1 MQVSIKWLK
10 DYIDFAESAE
20 ELAEKLTRAGVPVE
34 NVIRADKGLDKVVT
48 GRIDEIIPHPDSDH
62 MFICTVNVGDEKPL
76 TIVTGAQ
83 NVRQGDIVPV
93 ALVGADL
100 PCGKKIAKSKL
111 RGVASAGMLCS
122 ADEIKIDTTNL
133 PDEQIN
139 GIYILEADTP
149 VGIPAA
155 QALGLDDAV
164 LEFELTANRA
174 DCFSVIGIVREIAAI
189 TGNQFKWPEIRV
201 REDDGAKAADMIK
214 ISIEDPDLC
223 SRFSARVLNNVK
235 IGPSPAWMRTRLEG
249 AGVRSIN
256 NVVDVTNFV
265 MIELG
270 QPMHAYDYDEI
281 VGQSL
286 IARRAKAGEELHTLD
301 DSSRLAKGGELVI
314 ADAVKAA
321 GLAGVMG
328 GLETEITGKT
338 TSVVLESASFFGPSI
353 RRTSRSV
360 GLHSE
365 ASGRFERGIDIEHTI
380 RALDRAAQLLQDMG
394 ACTVAQ
400 GVIDVYP
407 MPKPQPV
414 VPFTAEQINKRLGT
428 DIPAEE
434 ILRIL
439 ASLGIAVRDLGSGN
453 YEAVSP
459 TWRKD
464 IALMDDLSEE
474 IARIFSYDNICA
486 TLPKGGVMLARQS
499 EEQDLIDKIT
509 EILVAQGMFETRS
522 FSFQHPDMCDK
533 LNIPEDSILRTM
545 IPIMNPLSED
555 YPNIRTCILTT
566 LFETVLRNFSRK
578 NEDVR
583 VFEIGPVFF
592 PKALPVTELP
602 DQKMKAAGV
611 IAGHRYPQN
620 WTDNNEMVD
629 FYDAKGIVESLLE
642 AIGIRDCS
650 VEAGE
655 HFCLHPGKT
664 AVFKK
669 GREVIATVGEVH
681 PQVME
686 NLGTKKTMYMFVL
699 ADIKTLLKYCG
710 RRVKFTPLP
719 RYPAVERDL
728 ALTVADDVPAGMI
741 SRTIKKQGGKY
752 LQSVNLFDLYTGKQ
766 LGEGKKSLAFSL
778 KFRAADR
785 TLTDEEA
792 DVAFNAIVEAVAESF
807 GAELRK

>member
-10 DYIDFAESAE
+10 DYIDFTETAE

-34 NVIRADKGLDKVVT
+34 NVIRADKGLEKVVT
-48 GRIDEIIPHPDSDH
+48 GRVDEIVRHPDSDH
-62 MFICTVNVGDEKPL
+62 MFICTMNVGDDKPL

-83 NVRQGDIVPV
+83 NVHQGDIVPV

-122 ADEIKIDTTNL
+122 ADEIKIDTTGL
-133 PDEQIN
+133 TEEQLN
-139 GIYILEADTP
+139 GIYILPADLP
-149 VGIPAA
+149 VGRPIAEV
-155 QALGLDDAV
+155 LGLDDAV

-174 DCFSVIGIVREIAAI
+174 DCFSVIGIVREIAAL
-189 TGNQFKWPEIRV
+189 TGNQPKWPEIKV
-201 REDDGAKAADMIK
+201 TEDDAAKAADMIK
-214 ISIEDPDLC
+214 IAVDDPDLC
-223 SRFSARVLNNVK
+223 SRFSARVLKNVK

-249 AGVRSIN
+249 AGIRSIS

-265 MIELG
+265 MVELG

-281 VGQSL
+281 AGQSL
-286 IARRAKAGEELHTLD
+286 TARRANAGEELHTLD

-314 ADAVKAA
+314 ADAEKAA

-328 GLETEITGKT
+328 GLETEITEKT
-338 TSVVLESASFFGPSI
+338 TTVVLEAASFFGPSI
-353 RRTSRSV
+353 RRTSRSI

-365 ASGRFERGIDIEHTI
+365 ASGRFERGIDVEHTI

-407 MPKPQPV
+407 VPKEQPV

-439 ASLGIAVRDLGSGN
+439 ASLDIEVKDLGNGN

-464 IALMDDLSEE
+464 IALMEDISEE
-474 IARIFSYDNICA
+474 IARIYSYDNIRA

-499 EEQDLIDKIT
+499 EEQNLVDKIT
-509 EILVAQGMFETRS
+509 ATLVAQGMLETRS

-533 LNIPEDSILRTM
+533 LNVPADSILRTM
-545 IPIMNPLSED
+545 IPIMNPLSDD
-555 YPNIRTCILTT
+555 YPNVRTCILTT
-566 LFETVLRNFSRK
+566 LFETVLRNFARK

-602 DQKMKAAGV
+602 DQKLKLAGV
-611 IAGHRYPQN
+611 ISGRRYPQN
-620 WTDNNEMVD
+620 WTDSNEMVD
-629 FYDAKGIVESLLE
+629 FYDAKGIVESLLD
-642 AIGIRDCS
+642 AIGIRDCA

-686 NLGTKKTMYMFVL
+686 NLGTKKKMYMFVL
-699 ADIKTLLKYCG
+699 TDIKTLLKYTG
-710 RRVKFTPLP
+710 KKTKFTQLP
-719 RYPAVERDL
+719 KYPAVERDL
-728 ALTVADDVPAGMI
+728 ALTVADDVSAGLI
-741 SRTIKKQGGKY
+741 ARTITKQGGKY

-785 TLTDEEA
+785 TLTDEEV
-792 DVAFNAIVEAVAESF
+792 DLAFNAIVESVAKNF

>member
-10 DYIDFAESAE
+10 DYIDFTESAE
-20 ELAEKLTRAGVPVE
+20 DLAEKLTRAGVPVE
-34 NVIRADKGLDKVVT
+34 NVIRADKGLEKVVT
-48 GRIDEIIPHPDSDH
+48 GRVDEIVRHPDSDH
-62 MFICTVNVGDEKPL
+62 MFICTINVGDDKPL

-83 NVRQGDIVPV
+83 NVHQGDIVPV

-133 PDEQIN
+133 TEEQLN
-139 GIYILEADTP
+139 GIYILAADTP
-149 VGIPAA
+149 VGRPIAEV
-155 QALGLDDAV
+155 LGLDDAV

-174 DCFSVIGIVREIAAI
+174 DCFSVIGIVREIAAL
-189 TGNQFKWPEIRV
+189 TGNQPKWPEIKV
-201 REDDGAKAADMIK
+201 TEDDAAKAADMIN
-214 ISIEDPDLC
+214 IAIDDADLC
-223 SRFSARVLNNVK
+223 SRFSARVLKNVK

-249 AGVRSIN
+249 AGIRSIS

-265 MIELG
+265 MVELG

-281 VGQSL
+281 AGQSL
-286 IARRAKAGEELHTLD
+286 TARRANAGEELHTLD

-328 GLETEITGKT
+328 GLETEITEKT
-338 TSVVLESASFFGPSI
+338 TTVVLEAASFFGPSI
-353 RRTSRSV
+353 RRTSRSI

-365 ASGRFERGIDIEHTI
+365 ASGRFERGIDVEHTI

-407 MPKPQPV
+407 APKEQPV

-428 DIPAEE
+428 EIPAEE

-439 ASLGIAVRDLGSGN
+439 ASLDIEVRVLGEGR

-464 IALMDDLSEE
+464 IVLMEDISEE
-474 IARIFSYDNICA
+474 IARIYSYDNIRA

-499 EEQDLIDKIT
+499 DEQNLVDKLT
-509 EILVAQGMFETRS
+509 NTLVSLGMLETRS

-533 LNIPEDSILRTM
+533 LNIPADSILRNM
-545 IPIMNPLSED
+545 IPIMNPLSDD
-555 YPNIRTCILTT
+555 YPNVRTCILTT
-566 LFETVLRNFSRK
+566 LFETVLRNFARK
-578 NEDVR
+578 NDDVR

-602 DQKMKAAGV
+602 DQKLKLAGV
-611 IAGHRYPQN
+611 ISGRRYPQN
-620 WTDNNEMVD
+620 WTDSNEMVD

-642 AIGIRDCS
+642 AIGVRDCS

-686 NLGTKKTMYMFVL
+686 NLGTKKKMYMFVL
-699 ADIKTLLKYCG
+699 TDIKTLLKYTG
-710 RRVKFTPLP
+710 KKVKFTHLP
-719 RYPAVERDL
+719 KYPAVERDL
-728 ALTVADDVPAGMI
+728 ALTVATDVSAGLI
-741 SRTIKKQGGKY
+741 SRTITKQGGKY
-752 LQSVNLFDLYTGKQ
+752 LESVNLFDLYTGKQ

-785 TLTDEEA
+785 TLTDEEV
-792 DVAFNAIVEAVAESF
+792 DVTFEAIVAAVAKDF